1 MALIDKMKSGFIKF
15 IEISLLMHGVLH
27 FVEFGVAIYEEAYIT
42 AGLAAFGALTMVLGA
57 LFLNEGFHHHHH
69 HKSEEE

>member
-1 MALIDKMKSGFIKF
+1 MALMEKIKSGFIKF
-15 IEISLLMHGVLH
+15 IEIALLMHGVLH

-42 AGLAAFGALTMVLGA
+42 AGFAAFGAIIMILA
-57 LFLNEGFHHHHH
+57 SIFLDANIIHHHH